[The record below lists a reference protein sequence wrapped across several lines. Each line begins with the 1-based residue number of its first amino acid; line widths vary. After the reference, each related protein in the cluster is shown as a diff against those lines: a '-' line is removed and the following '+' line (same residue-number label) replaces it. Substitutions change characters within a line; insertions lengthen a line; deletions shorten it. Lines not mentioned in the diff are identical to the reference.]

1 VVNARKLLKYLWLD
15 GHEQGPLLLAHA
27 ASVSLEPI
35 LMDQVSTGKEMRK
48 QCRESLLLQVSYQT
62 HQSRADSEFIMSQ
75 VWCQPIF

>member
-1 VVNARKLLKYLWLD
+1 MVNARKLLKYLWLD

-35 LMDQVSTGKEMRK
+35 LMDQVSTGKDMRK
-48 QCRESLLLQVSYQT
+48 QCRESLLLQVSY
-62 HQSRADSEFIMSQ
+62 QSRADSEFIMSQ